1 MKLSILNNILS
12 KNSMFVLLFVI
23 CSSVLIGYSNVE
35 SFTDFV
41 EQTTIQQI
49 IQAPVFNPYTDSS
62 KTDDETKPTTETD
75 TKTTKTATASAPQKT
90 NLPTHSTSKSDFYLL
105 ILFVVSMLIIVLLIW
120 GYMMVSHA
128 RTVNNIS
135 Q

>member
-1 MKLSILNNILS
+1 MKLSKFNNILS

-41 EQTTIQQI
+41 EQTTIQPI
-49 IQAPVFNPYTDSS
+49 IQAPVFNPYTESS
-62 KTDDETKPTTETD
+62 KTVDETKPTTETD
-75 TKTTKTATASAPQKT
+75 TKTATTSAPQNT